1 MRMIITVTGI
11 VFAVLIA
18 VLMLTNQPPQ
28 NAPDQQQTAQM
39 QIPTLTGAAVMGKTF
54 FDAKCAL
61 CHGANASGTENGP
74 PLVHIIYEPNHHGDE
89 SFLRAAS
96 QGVRAHHWQFG
107 DMPPVE
113 GITQGEVK
121 QIIAYVRSL
130 QRANGI
136 Y

>member
-1 MRMIITVTGI
+1 
-11 VFAVLIA
+11 
-18 VLMLTNQPPQ
+18 MLTNQPPQ

>member
-1 MRMIITVTGI
+1 M
-11 VFAVLIA
+11 F
-18 VLMLTNQPPQ
+18 TNEPSTTT
-28 NAPDQQQTAQM
+28 PDQQQSAAM
-39 QIPTLTGAAVMGKTF
+39 EIPTLTGAAVMGKTF
-54 FDAKCAL
+54 FDAKCAQ
-61 CHGANASGTENGP
+61 CHGTNASGTENAP

-89 SFLRAAS
+89 SFLRAAT